1 MSKKVDDNDIFS
13 NYHQAINLSVIST
26 QSTVNKQMN
35 ENLQKSKAKIKNL
48 KLHNFMTKALDTYFQ
63 PSYSATLGL
72 FFERWRSDV
81 LQT

>member
-48 KLHNFMTKALDTYFQ
+48 KLNNFMTKALDTYF
-63 PSYSATLGL
+63 
-72 FFERWRSDV
+72 
-81 LQT
+81 